1 MRSEISKLMLV
12 VLFSPGMIY
21 AQGKGDSVL
30 QQATIENCVHYA
42 VQNNPDIKN
51 SKINEAIVDA
61 TIKSKLSEWYPQI
74 GLAYTVQYNFQ
85 LPRVNFNGTFI
96 SSGTTGTSTA
106 GFGLTQNIFSSDA
119 LLASRSARDVRLQA
133 SQSTKEQ
140 NITLAVAVSKAFY
153 DVVLTRQQ
161 ITLSDEDIT
170 RLDQSLKDAFFQYQS
185 GITDKT
191 DYKRATISLNNAR
204 AQRNAGSE
212 ALKAKYAYLRQLMGY
227 PDSLP
232 IDLVYDTTHL
242 AAEIYVDTLQS
253 VNYGNRI
260 EINLLQT
267 QRQLQLYN
275 LKYYKWSFLPT
286 VAAFADYNLNYLN
299 NNFGKLYTAN
309 FPNSYAGLSVGLPI
323 FQGGKRLQQIRQAQ
337 LEVSQV
343 DNSIT
348 STQNAINTQYQ
359 QALATY
365 KSNLYNYLSLK
376 ENVDLASEVY
386 EIIRLQYRSGVKTY
400 LDVITAETDLRTA
413 RINYYNALYQLLSS
427 KIDVLQSLGTITY

>member
-12 VLFSPGMIY
+12 VLFFPGIIY

-51 SKINEAIVDA
+51 SKINEAIVEA
-61 TIKSKLSEWYPQI
+61 TIKSKLSEWYPQ
-74 GLAYTVQYNFQ
+74 LNFAYNVQYNFQ
-85 LPRVNFNGTFI
+85 LPKVNFNGSLI
-96 SSGTTGTSTA
+96 SSGTNATSTG
-106 GFGLTQNIFSSDA
+106 GFGLSQNIFSSDA

-133 SQSTKEQ
+133 TQSTKEQ
-140 NITLAVAVSKAFY
+140 NINLAVAVSKAFY
-153 DVVLTRQQ
+153 DVVLTKQQ

-170 RLDQSLKDAFFQYQS
+170 RLDQSLKDAYFQYQS

-191 DYKRATISLNNAR
+191 DYKRASISLNNAK
-204 AQRNAGSE
+204 ALRNSGNE

-232 IDLVYDTTHL
+232 INLVYDTTHL
-242 AAEIYVDTLQS
+242 ATEIYVDTLQS

-275 LKYYKWSFLPT
+275 LKYYKWSFLPA
-286 VAAFADYNLNYLN
+286 VSAFADYNLNYLN
-299 NNFGKLYTAN
+299 NEFGKLYSAN
-309 FPNSYAGLSVGLPI
+309 YPNSYVGLSLALPI

-337 LEVSQV
+337 LEVNQV

-413 RINYYNALYQLLSS
+413 RINYYDALYQLLSS